1 MITTMTQQMTTQE
14 FLEAI
19 DASMKHYTKGQLVSG
34 TIVQV
39 STDGALVDIGHKT
52 EGFIPKSE
60 LIAQKGATV
69 YDIVSIGEVVEAQV
83 IGRNTEED
91 QYILSLKE
99 GQMQAYWND
108 LQNFYEISQP
118 IRGIVTK
125 AIKGGLIVDIGV
137 RAFLPGSLIEI
148 GRVDDI
154 TKYIGHEIDAIITQ
168 FDREKK
174 NIVLSRRA
182 LLEQEIQNDKNIEFA
197 KLAIGQI
204 HNGIISGVAD
214 YGAFVNIG
222 LLSGL
227 IHKSKV
233 ENFTP
238 EMFTVGQ
245 EIQVE
250 IIDID
255 FEKSRL
261 SLALNWA

>member
-1 MITTMTQQMTTQE
+1 MIQTMTQMTTQE

-34 TIVQV
+34 TIVQM
-39 STDGALVDIGHKT
+39 STDGVLVDIGHKT

-60 LIAQKGATV
+60 IVAQKGATV
-69 YDIVSIGEVVEAQV
+69 YDVVSVGETVEAQV
-83 IGRNTEED
+83 IGKNVEED

-99 GQMQAYWND
+99 GQMQAFWD
-108 LQNFYEISQP
+108 QLQNYYEISQP
-118 IRGIVTK
+118 IIGVVTK
-125 AIKGGLIVDIGV
+125 EIKGGLIVDIGT
-137 RAFLPGSLIEI
+137 RAFLPGSLIDLN
-148 GRVDDI
+148 RVDNMSG
-154 TKYIGHEIDAIITQ
+154 YIGQELEFLILQ

-182 LLEQEIQNDKNIEFA
+182 LLEQAIKEDKNIEFA
-197 KLAIGQI
+197 KLAVGQI
-204 HNGIISGVAD
+204 HNGVISGVAD
-214 YGAFVNIG
+214 YGAFVQIG
-222 LLSGL
+222 LLAGL

-238 EMFTVGQ
+238 EMFTIGQ
-245 EIQVE
+245 EVQVE
-250 IIDID
+250 IVEID

>member
-1 MITTMTQQMTTQE
+1 MTTQE

-19 DASMKHYTKGQLVSG
+19 DASMKSFTKGQLVSG
-34 TIVQV
+34 TIVQI

-52 EGFIPKSE
+52 EGYIPKSE
-60 LIAQKGATV
+60 LIAQKGASV
-69 YDIVSIGEVVEAQV
+69 HDIVSIGEVVEAQV

-99 GQMQAYWND
+99 GQMQAYWNE
-108 LQNFYEISQP
+108 LQNYYEISQP
-118 IRGIVTK
+118 IRGVVTK
-125 AIKGGLIVDIGV
+125 EVKGGLIVDIGT
-137 RAFLPGSLIEI
+137 RAFMPGSLIELN
-148 GRVDDI
+148 RVDDLSG
-154 TKYIGHEIDAIITQ
+154 YIGKEIDAIITQ

-174 NIVLSRRA
+174 NVVLSRRA
-182 LLEQEIQNDKNIEFA
+182 LLEQAIKEDRNIEFA

-204 HNGIISGVAD
+204 HTGTVSGVAD
-214 YGAFVNIG
+214 YGAFINIG

-261 SLALNWA
+261 SLAVNWA

>member
-1 MITTMTQQMTTQE
+1 MIQTMTQMTTQE

-34 TIVQV
+34 TIVQM
-39 STDGALVDIGHKT
+39 STDGVLVDIGHKT

-60 LIAQKGATV
+60 IVAQKGATV
-69 YDIVSIGEVVEAQV
+69 YDVVSVGETVEAQV
-83 IGRNTEED
+83 IGKNVEED

-99 GQMQAYWND
+99 GQMQAFWD
-108 LQNFYEISQP
+108 QLQNYYEISQP
-118 IRGIVTK
+118 IIGIVTK
-125 AIKGGLIVDIGV
+125 EIKGGLIVDIGT
-137 RAFLPGSLIEI
+137 RAFLPGSLIDLN
-148 GRVDDI
+148 RVDNMSG
-154 TKYIGHEIDAIITQ
+154 YIGQELEFLILQ

-182 LLEQEIQNDKNIEFA
+182 LLEQAIKEDKNIEFA
-197 KLAIGQI
+197 KLAVGQI
-204 HNGIISGVAD
+204 HNGVISGVAD
-214 YGAFVNIG
+214 YGAFVQIG
-222 LLSGL
+222 LLAGL

-238 EMFTVGQ
+238 EMFTIGQ
-245 EIQVE
+245 KVQVE
-250 IIDID
+250 IVEID

>member
-1 MITTMTQQMTTQE
+1 MTQQMTTQE

-19 DASMKHYTKGQLVSG
+19 DASMKSFTKGQLVSG
-34 TIVQV
+34 TIVQI

-52 EGFIPKSE
+52 EGYIPKSE
-60 LIAQKGATV
+60 LIAQKGASV
-69 YDIVSIGEVVEAQV
+69 HDIVSIGEVVEAQV

-99 GQMQAYWND
+99 GQMQAYWNE
-108 LQNFYEISQP
+108 LQNYYEISQP
-118 IRGIVTK
+118 IRGVVTK
-125 AIKGGLIVDIGV
+125 EVKGGLIVDIGT
-137 RAFLPGSLIEI
+137 RAFMPGSLIELN
-148 GRVDDI
+148 RVDDLSG
-154 TKYIGHEIDAIITQ
+154 YIGKEIDAIITQ

-174 NIVLSRRA
+174 NVVLSRRA
-182 LLEQEIQNDKNIEFA
+182 LLEQAIKEDRNIEFA

-204 HNGIISGVAD
+204 HTGTVSGVAD
-214 YGAFVNIG
+214 YGAFINIG

-261 SLALNWA
+261 SLAVNWA

>member
-1 MITTMTQQMTTQE
+1 MIQTMTQMTTQE

-34 TIVQV
+34 TIVQM
-39 STDGALVDIGHKT
+39 STDGVLVDIGHKT

-60 LIAQKGATV
+60 IVAQKGATV
-69 YDIVSIGEVVEAQV
+69 YDVVSVGETVEAQV
-83 IGRNTEED
+83 IGKNVEED

-99 GQMQAYWND
+99 GQMQAFWD
-108 LQNFYEISQP
+108 QLQNYYEISQP
-118 IRGIVTK
+118 IIGVVTK
-125 AIKGGLIVDIGV
+125 EIKGGLIVDIGT
-137 RAFLPGSLIEI
+137 RAFLPGSLIDLN
-148 GRVDDI
+148 RVDNMSG
-154 TKYIGHEIDAIITQ
+154 YIGQELEFLILQ

-182 LLEQEIQNDKNIEFA
+182 LLEQAIKEDKNIEFA
-197 KLAIGQI
+197 KLAVGQI
-204 HNGIISGVAD
+204 HNGVISGVAD
-214 YGAFVNIG
+214 YGAFVQIG
-222 LLSGL
+222 LLAGL

-238 EMFTVGQ
+238 EMFTIGQ
-245 EIQVE
+245 KVQVE
-250 IIDID
+250 IVEID

>member
-1 MITTMTQQMTTQE
+1 MNQQMTTQE

-19 DASMKHYTKGQLVSG
+19 DASMKSFTKGQLVSG
-34 TIVQV
+34 TIVQI

-52 EGFIPKSE
+52 EGYIPKSE
-60 LIAQKGATV
+60 LIAQKGASV
-69 YDIVSIGEVVEAQV
+69 HDIVSIGEVVEAQV

-99 GQMQAYWND
+99 GQMQAYWNE
-108 LQNFYEISQP
+108 LQNYYEISQP
-118 IRGIVTK
+118 IRGVVTK
-125 AIKGGLIVDIGV
+125 EVKGGLIVDIGT
-137 RAFLPGSLIEI
+137 RAFMPGSLIELN
-148 GRVDDI
+148 RVDDLSG
-154 TKYIGHEIDAIITQ
+154 YIGKEIDAIITQ

-174 NIVLSRRA
+174 NVVLSRRA
-182 LLEQEIQNDKNIEFA
+182 LLEQAIKEDRNIEFA

-204 HNGIISGVAD
+204 HTGIVSGVAD

-261 SLALNWA
+261 SLAVNWA

>member
-1 MITTMTQQMTTQE
+1 MTQMTTQE

-34 TIVQV
+34 TIVQM
-39 STDGALVDIGHKT
+39 STDGVLVDIGHKT

-60 LIAQKGATV
+60 IVAQKGATV
-69 YDIVSIGEVVEAQV
+69 YDVVSVGETVEAQV
-83 IGRNTEED
+83 IGKNVEED

-99 GQMQAYWND
+99 GQMQAFWD
-108 LQNFYEISQP
+108 QLQNYYEISQP
-118 IRGIVTK
+118 IIGVVTK
-125 AIKGGLIVDIGV
+125 EIKGGLIVDIGT
-137 RAFLPGSLIEI
+137 RAFLPGSLIDLN
-148 GRVDDI
+148 RVDNMSG
-154 TKYIGHEIDAIITQ
+154 YIGQELEFLILQ

-182 LLEQEIQNDKNIEFA
+182 LLEQAIKEDKNIEFA
-197 KLAIGQI
+197 KLAVGQI
-204 HNGIISGVAD
+204 HNGVISGVAD
-214 YGAFVNIG
+214 YGAFVQIG
-222 LLSGL
+222 LLAGL

-238 EMFTVGQ
+238 EMFTIGQ
-245 EIQVE
+245 EVQVE
-250 IIDID
+250 IVEID

>member
-1 MITTMTQQMTTQE
+1 MTQMTTQE

-34 TIVQV
+34 TIVQM
-39 STDGALVDIGHKT
+39 STDGVLVDIGHKT

-60 LIAQKGATV
+60 IVAQKGATV
-69 YDIVSIGEVVEAQV
+69 YDVVSVGETVEAQV
-83 IGRNTEED
+83 IGKNVEED

-99 GQMQAYWND
+99 GQMQAFWD
-108 LQNFYEISQP
+108 QLQNYYEISQP
-118 IRGIVTK
+118 IIGIVTK
-125 AIKGGLIVDIGV
+125 EIKGGLIVDIGT
-137 RAFLPGSLIEI
+137 RAFLPGSLIDLN
-148 GRVDDI
+148 RVDNMSG
-154 TKYIGHEIDAIITQ
+154 YIGQELEFLILQ

-182 LLEQEIQNDKNIEFA
+182 LLEQAIKEDKNIEFA
-197 KLAIGQI
+197 KLAVGQI
-204 HNGIISGVAD
+204 HNGVISGVAD
-214 YGAFVNIG
+214 YGAFVQIG
-222 LLSGL
+222 LLAGL

-238 EMFTVGQ
+238 EMFTIGQ
-245 EIQVE
+245 KVQVE
-250 IIDID
+250 IVEID

>member
-14 FLEAI
+14 FLQAI
-19 DASMKHYTKGQLVSG
+19 DNSLKTYKKGDMVTG
-34 TIVQV
+34 TIVQIGR
-39 STDGALVDIGHKT
+39 DGILVDIAYKT
-52 EGFIPKSE
+52 EAFIPKSE
-60 LIAQKGATV
+60 IFGSKDAQLHEL
-69 YDIVSIGEVVEAQV
+69 VSIGETVDAV
-83 IGRNTEED
+83 ILSGENEEG
-91 QYILSLKE
+91 QFIMSLKE
-99 GQMQAYWND
+99 GQMQAFWND
-108 LQNFYEISQP
+108 LQNYYEISQP
-118 IRGIVTK
+118 IRGTITK

-137 RAFLPGSLIEI
+137 RAFLPGSLIELH
-148 GRVDDI
+148 RVEDI
-154 TKYIGHEIDAIITQ
+154 NSYIGQEIDAIITQ

-182 LLEQEIQNDKNIEFA
+182 LLEQAIKEDRNIEFA

-204 HNGIISGVAD
+204 HTGTISGVAD

-250 IIDID
+250 IVDID

-261 SLALNWA
+261 SLAVNWA

>member
-1 MITTMTQQMTTQE
+1 MITTMNQQMTTQE

-34 TIVQV
+34 TIVQI

-108 LQNFYEISQP
+108 LQNYFEISQP
-118 IRGIVTK
+118 IIGKVSK
-125 AIKGGLIVDIGV
+125 AIKGGLIVDIGT
-137 RAFLPGSLIEI
+137 RAFLPGSQIELN
-148 GRVDDI
+148 RVDDMSG
-154 TKYIGHEIDAIITQ
+154 YIGQELEFLIIQ

-174 NIVLSRRA
+174 NVVLSRRA
-182 LLEQEIQNDKNIEFA
+182 LLEQAIKEDKNIEFA

-245 EIQVE
+245 EVQVE
-250 IIDID
+250 IVDID

-261 SLALNWA
+261 SLAVNWA

>member
-1 MITTMTQQMTTQE
+1 MIQTMTQMTTQE

-34 TIVQV
+34 TIVQM
-39 STDGALVDIGHKT
+39 STDGVLVDIGHKT

-60 LIAQKGATV
+60 IVAQKGATV
-69 YDIVSIGEVVEAQV
+69 YDVVSVGETVEAQV
-83 IGRNTEED
+83 IGKNVEED

-99 GQMQAYWND
+99 GQMQAFWD
-108 LQNFYEISQP
+108 QLQNYYEISQP
-118 IRGIVTK
+118 IIGVVTK
-125 AIKGGLIVDIGV
+125 EIKGGLIVDIGT
-137 RAFLPGSLIEI
+137 RAFLPGSLIDLN
-148 GRVDDI
+148 RVDNMSG
-154 TKYIGHEIDAIITQ
+154 YIGQELEFLILQ

-182 LLEQEIQNDKNIEFA
+182 LLEQAIKENKNIEFA
-197 KLAIGQI
+197 KLAVGQI
-204 HNGIISGVAD
+204 HNGVISGVAD
-214 YGAFVNIG
+214 YGAFVQIG
-222 LLSGL
+222 LLAGL

-238 EMFTVGQ
+238 EMFTIGQ
-245 EIQVE
+245 EVQVE
-250 IIDID
+250 IVEID

>member
-1 MITTMTQQMTTQE
+1 MTTQE

-34 TIVQV
+34 TIVQM
-39 STDGALVDIGHKT
+39 STDGVLVDIGHKT

-60 LIAQKGATV
+60 IVAQKGATV
-69 YDIVSIGEVVEAQV
+69 YDVVSVGETVEAQV
-83 IGRNTEED
+83 IGKNVEED

-99 GQMQAYWND
+99 GQMQAFWD
-108 LQNFYEISQP
+108 QLQNYYEISQP
-118 IRGIVTK
+118 IIGVVTK
-125 AIKGGLIVDIGV
+125 EIKGGLIVDIGT
-137 RAFLPGSLIEI
+137 RAFLPGSLIDLN
-148 GRVDDI
+148 RVDNMSG
-154 TKYIGHEIDAIITQ
+154 YIGQELEFLILQ

-182 LLEQEIQNDKNIEFA
+182 LLEQAIKEDKNIEFA
-197 KLAIGQI
+197 KLAVGQI
-204 HNGIISGVAD
+204 HNGVISGVAD
-214 YGAFVNIG
+214 YGAFVQIG
-222 LLSGL
+222 LLAGL

-238 EMFTVGQ
+238 EMFTIGQ
-245 EIQVE
+245 EVQVE
-250 IIDID
+250 IVEID